1 MDFLYYLLKNFLKEE
16 NMNTAILLVLSLLI
30 TLLQTNGISYTTARI
45 IEGVHAG
52 NISSIFTNY
61 KLFVCIAVLFVVLI
75 YIYKQIQTKL
85 LQKLIQW
92 TRNEMLKLILKSNNE
107 NISNVNF
114 SEFFAPITRTS
125 IQLHLLFHNIISLF
139 IPTISVLMVITVY
152 FIYKNPT
159 LGIGFLISNILL
171 LSYVSYYWSE
181 MVTKKKEHE
190 RILSTNE
197 IYLTDILKNIDKVIY
212 RGQVNKEV
220 DNYTDINNVCLD
232 ASIKYMN
239 YMNQHTIFI
248 ISYINLIV
256 FGSAFYLITLQTSK
270 KLDVTTFVTFFT
282 ILLLYR
288 ERVSA
293 VTSELHEYVDFSG
306 RLEHV
311 SSKFKEMT
319 GDLKNMTQ
327 LANKTYTIKQTQF
340 DTVTFKDVKFKY
352 QGTDKWIF
360 DGLNLKLQ
368 FNHNII
374 GITGMSGKGKTSFV
388 KLMLRLH
395 DYNEGSIYIDDHE
408 IRTLDPDYIRSNIT
422 YVNQT
427 GKLFDKKVIDNIL
440 YGCNNLDK
448 CNSVL
453 QEILQYDKIRQ
464 LFKNVDFKETPAGS
478 LGENLSGGQRQVVNI
493 ISGLIHPSSILILDE
508 PTNALD
514 PELKQQ
520 MIAIL
525 GKFKEYK
532 KSIIVITHDKD
543 MYTLF
548 DQVIK
553 V

>member
-1 MDFLYYLLKNFLKEE
+1 
-16 NMNTAILLVLSLLI
+16 
-30 TLLQTNGISYTTARI
+30 
-45 IEGVHAG
+45 
-52 NISSIFTNY
+52 
-61 KLFVCIAVLFVVLI
+61 
-75 YIYKQIQTKL
+75 
-85 LQKLIQW
+85 
-92 TRNEMLKLILKSNNE
+92 
-107 NISNVNF
+107 
-114 SEFFAPITRTS
+114 
-125 IQLHLLFHNIISLF
+125 
-139 IPTISVLMVITVY
+139 MVD
-152 FIYKNPT
+152 
-159 LGIGFLISNILL
+159 
-171 LSYVSYYWSE
+171 
-181 MVTKKKEHE
+181 KKKEHE
-190 RILSTNE
+190 QVLSTND

-212 RGQVNKEV
+212 RGQVNNEV
-220 DNYTDINNVCLD
+220 GNYTDINNVCLN

-270 KLDVTTFVTFFT
+270 KLDVTTFITFFT

-288 ERVSA
+288 EKVSA

-311 SSKFKEMT
+311 TLKFKEMS
-319 GDLKNMTQ
+319 GDLKHMTQ
-327 LANKTYTIKQTQF
+327 LANKTYTIKQTPF
-340 DTVTFKDVKFKY
+340 DTITFKDVKFKY
-352 QGTDKWIF
+352 KGTDKWIF

-408 IRTLDPDYIRSNIT
+408 IRSIDPDYIRSNIT

-427 GKLFDKKVIDNIL
+427 GKMFDKKVMDNIL

-453 QEILQYDKIRQ
+453 HEVLQYDKVRE
-464 LFKNVDFKETPAGS
+464 LFKNVDLKETNAGS

-514 PELKQQ
+514 PDLKKQ

-532 KSIIVITHDKD
+532 KSIIIITHDKD
-543 MYTLF
+543 VYPLF